1 MPKIEAA
8 PTHSS
13 NFSAK
18 NRSLSSIA
26 VLQLETKLIELQ
38 ALSLNNVSR

>member
-13 NFSAK
+13 SFSAE
-18 NRSLSSIA
+18 NRPLSSIA
-26 VLQLETKLIELQ
+26 VLQLETELIELQ